1 MALLQSHSI
10 PLCVAVIHSC
20 LVLLVALALWHSAL
34 QVCLPPAWME
44 QSSAVCFLWHSFQ
57 SILSEIFGSTA
68 PEGEVFEA
76 LAILAGLG
84 WSEI

>member
-1 MALLQSHSI
+1 MA
-10 PLCVAVIHSC
+10 
-20 LVLLVALALWHSAL
+20 
-34 QVCLPPAWME
+34 

-57 SILSEIFGSTA
+57 SILSAIFGSPA

-84 WSEI
+84 WSEIEGVSEEPIP